1 MKFEK
6 LNNNKIRI
14 VLSLKD
20 MTSNNI
26 STDTV
31 FSGNSISEKF
41 LQDIL
46 YKAEEEINFK
56 TNDSKLLVEIL
67 RGFEGGLIFNI
78 TKFKEYSDI
87 YVCLNLMFEFTSFE
101 DFLCLCTYL
110 KNMNF
115 FDFEKYGSQFS
126 LALYNNT
133 YYLSISDYC
142 QLPLNL
148 LNALNEFGNPIDSS
162 ANLDG
167 VINEYGKILFEK
179 NAIYEGMKMI

>member
-6 LNNNKIRI
+6 LNDNKIRI
-14 VLSLKD
+14 VLSSND
-20 MTSNNI
+20 MSSNNI
-26 STDTV
+26 STDNV
-31 FSGNSISEKF
+31 FSDNSISEKF

-46 YKAEEEINFK
+46 YKAEKEIDFK
-56 TNDSKLLVEIL
+56 TDDSKLLVEIL
-67 RGFEGGLIFNI
+67 KSFEGGLVFNI
-78 TKFKEYSDI
+78 TKFKEYNDI
-87 YVCLNLMFEFTSFE
+87 YVCLNLMFKFNSFE

-110 KNMNF
+110 KNMSF
-115 FDFEKYGSQFS
+115 FDFEQYSSQFS

-148 LNALNEFGNPIDSS
+148 LNALSEFGNLIDFS
-162 ANLDG
+162 AKLDG
-167 VINEYGKILFEK
+167 LINEYGKILFEK